1 MEELGLVT
9 HLEITEG
16 VLDAPAPAINSKQLV
31 LGVDVAIAQVSHQ
44 YAGLAVGV
52 DAADESQALNQR
64 SGGICIIVGE
74 VRLGIGCSAGKEGG
88 HFGKIMFATSRH
100 ADDEVDA
107 ACNQFME
114 QATGR
119 EAAIQQQDITGLHAV
134 EHAQDRA
141 AFAVS
146 FPVARHMD
154 PGDRLDR
161 SDIPECKLEQLRLV
175 CLAIGD
181 LGPAPLVDDRL
192 RRRQQ
197 EAHAIRRQRSMPLP
211 QPALTSRQGRRRVEQ
226 RPIQQQHFCG
236 DQILTGAAECARR
249 RRQLPGTPTSTF
261 ARPAEGVPVSFVS
274 QDQTSIIPA
283 LFAGHDQQDRDGLSG
298 AEQSLAVEAGGQVV
312 EEAPDVVL
320 GRVLMRDAH
329 EVRPP
334 DSRAVSSAFTAMSYA
349 PSRLCHTTQSQRH
362 WLPLDNDAAAEVAF
376 TTGGFTGKRSVV
388 AGLGNAVLDWPIPQA
403 MDLKEVDRLITAADK
418 LVKEVDVE
426 KKRPQL
432 AALLI
437 GTQLV
442 ALDEARQVKV
452 DALLQPIAEEF
463 ANARSKLL
471 KAMGED
477 PGVYKQA
484 VADMQRMWK
493 GCMPGW
499 FKEAQDIGQL
509 RQQIVAATT
518 AKDQGKP
525 LAPLRDALVK
535 GIAATN
541 DPLFRKQYETLM
553 EMLDAVPATAMP
565 KPKK

>member
-1 MEELGLVT
+1 
-9 HLEITEG
+9 
-16 VLDAPAPAINSKQLV
+16 
-31 LGVDVAIAQVSHQ
+31 
-44 YAGLAVGV
+44 
-52 DAADESQALNQR
+52 
-64 SGGICIIVGE
+64 
-74 VRLGIGCSAGKEGG
+74 
-88 HFGKIMFATSRH
+88 
-100 ADDEVDA
+100 
-107 ACNQFME
+107 
-114 QATGR
+114 
-119 EAAIQQQDITGLHAV
+119 
-134 EHAQDRA
+134 
-141 AFAVS
+141 
-146 FPVARHMD
+146 
-154 PGDRLDR
+154 
-161 SDIPECKLEQLRLV
+161 
-175 CLAIGD
+175 
-181 LGPAPLVDDRL
+181 
-192 RRRQQ
+192 
-197 EAHAIRRQRSMPLP
+197 
-211 QPALTSRQGRRRVEQ
+211 
-226 RPIQQQHFCG
+226 
-236 DQILTGAAECARR
+236 
-249 RRQLPGTPTSTF
+249 
-261 ARPAEGVPVSFVS
+261 
-274 QDQTSIIPA
+274 
-283 LFAGHDQQDRDGLSG
+283 
-298 AEQSLAVEAGGQVV
+298 
-312 EEAPDVVL
+312 
-320 GRVLMRDAH
+320 
-329 EVRPP
+329 
-334 DSRAVSSAFTAMSYA
+334 
-349 PSRLCHTTQSQRH
+349 
-362 WLPLDNDAAAEVAF
+362 
-376 TTGGFTGKRSVV
+376 
-388 AGLGNAVLDWPIPQA
+388 